1 MPRTSFGI
9 ALALMAAMAE
19 AAQARHEFILPD
31 HLVCGLTKLEDLLDA
46 RTLQMLGLPAAQ
58 APVVQAEVTQLLE
71 LLQAFQIKP
80 RDLRHT
86 LRAALGDGGY
96 DRPKGEPIHRSP
108 ESRQCFERAAAIA
121 QEAKAP
127 LLATQHLLAALLEL
141 ENTLTRQLL
150 TKQGVDIAALVAAAR
165 ARSVVQTP
173 PGKMDLTLRYR
184 RKDGVEKQKH
194 FPSEQEIIIG
204 RPKSIP
210 IQIDL
215 SPDLKVSRPHARL
228 FHRLSAWW
236 VEDLHSAHGT
246 YLNGVRIAEAVTL
259 APGDE
264 LRLGDTTLRV
274 HFTSF
279 ETLLP
284 EGVYEA
290 TLAVDE
296 VEPPA
301 TIPEDL
307 RLALL
312 DRFSKIA
319 LRQTHPQGLLDRF
332 VEELG
337 VLFPQADHKVILL
350 EENRDLTPLSA
361 EPRSAAHVS
370 FTLVREAMR
379 SRRALHWV
387 RRLAGEGEPVASLH
401 DTVAALCTPILYN
414 GRPIGAVYLDAT
426 RLDSMFT
433 AADLVLLSEIA
444 NLLAQPLKTIDS
456 SELSRFPRV
465 FLSYAAADRAFV
477 DRLVSDLRRRRIKVW
492 FDERLQPGRARLPQ
506 IDEAIHATEIFLLLL
521 SPAGVVEP
529 QALEE
534 LDIALRKGKPILPLL
549 YQPCNPPRTI
559 VGLVPVDFTNQEYAA
574 AIDALEQAVY
584 DLLKP
589 VSKESTMRILFL
601 AANPIDTA
609 PLRLS
614 AEVRTIDERLRLAEF
629 RDRFELIQH
638 WAVRAGDLSEFL
650 LRHQPHIVHFAGHG
664 SDAGEIMLEDELGQ
678 AKALPPAALAQLFRI
693 LKDNVRLVVLNACL
707 SLPQA
712 RAIAKEI
719 DCVVGMTREISD
731 EAAIKFAG
739 GFYRGLGYGR
749 SVKAAFDLGCNE
761 IDLPNLDE
769 ETRPRL
775 LTKSGVKASNV
786 VFV

>member
-1 MPRTSFGI
+1 
-9 ALALMAAMAE
+9 
-19 AAQARHEFILPD
+19 
-31 HLVCGLTKLEDLLDA
+31 
-46 RTLQMLGLPAAQ
+46 
-58 APVVQAEVTQLLE
+58 
-71 LLQAFQIKP
+71 
-80 RDLRHT
+80 
-86 LRAALGDGGY
+86 
-96 DRPKGEPIHRSP
+96 
-108 ESRQCFERAAAIA
+108 
-121 QEAKAP
+121 
-127 LLATQHLLAALLEL
+127 
-141 ENTLTRQLL
+141 
-150 TKQGVDIAALVAAAR
+150 
-165 ARSVVQTP
+165 
-173 PGKMDLTLRYR
+173 MDLTLHYR
-184 RKDGVEKQKH
+184 RKDGVEKQER
-194 FPSEQEIIIG
+194 FTSEQEIIIG

-210 IQIDL
+210 IQVDL

-228 FHRLSAWW
+228 FYRLSAWW

-246 YLNGVRIAEAVTL
+246 YLNGVRIAEAATL
-259 APGDE
+259 APGDA
-264 LRLGDTTLRV
+264 LRLGDTALRV

-279 ETLLP
+279 ETLPP
-284 EGVYEA
+284 EGAYEA

-296 VEPPA
+296 VEPPPA
-301 TIPEDL
+301 VSEDL

-312 DRFSKIA
+312 DRFGKIA

-350 EENRDLTPLSA
+350 EEDRELIPRSA
-361 EPRSAAHVS
+361 EPRGAAHVS
-370 FTLVREAMR
+370 FTLVREVMR
-379 SRRALHWV
+379 SQRALHWV
-387 RRLAGEGEPVASLH
+387 RRLAVEGEPVASLH
-401 DTVAALCTPILYN
+401 DTVAALCAPILYN

-426 RLDSMFT
+426 RLDSVFT
-433 AADLVLLSEIA
+433 AADLALLSEIA
-444 NLLAQPLKTIDS
+444 NHLAQPLKTIDS
-456 SELSRFPRV
+456 GELPHFPRV

-492 FDERLQPGRARLPQ
+492 FDERLQPGRARAPQ
-506 IDEAIHATEIFLLLL
+506 IGEAIHATDVLLLLL
-521 SPAGVVEP
+521 SPASVAAP
-529 QALEE
+529 QVLDE
-534 LDIALRKGKPILPLL
+534 LNIALGKGKPILPLL
-549 YQPCNPPRTI
+549 HQPCPSPRAI
-559 VGLVPVDFTNQEYAA
+559 AELVPVDFVNQEYST
-574 AIDALEQAVY
+574 AIAALEQAVY
-584 DLLKP
+584 DQAQP
-589 VSKESTMRILFL
+589 TGKESTMRILFL
-601 AANPIDTA
+601 AANPIDTD

-614 AEVRTIDERLRLAEF
+614 VEARTIDERLRLAEF

-664 SDAGEIMLEDELGQ
+664 SAAGEIVLEDELGQ
-678 AKALPPAALAQLFRI
+678 AKAVSPAALAQLFRI

-719 DCVVGMTREISD
+719 DCVAGMTREISD

-761 IDLPNLDE
+761 IDLSILDE
-769 ETRPRL
+769 EARPRL